1 MPKGPPGGG
10 GGGGGGLFKYPPRAY
25 LNTPPQLPHMNKAEL
40 RQCTE
45 IHTNYIMVQI
55 SYLTYQQHN
64 MSMETTKP
72 MS

>member
-1 MPKGPPGGG
+1 MNAKGAAK
-10 GGGGGGLFKYPPRAY
+10 GGLFKYPHPHPTRAY
-25 LNTPPQLPHMNKAEL
+25 LNTPPPLPHMNKAEL

-72 MS
+72 M